1 MFSDFLS
8 LIFPDTCIGCDSPL
22 VKGEKLLCIK
32 CKFSLPE
39 TNYHLQKT
47 NDLHKRFA
55 GKVAI
60 NRAFAYL
67 TYIKDGL
74 AQKIIYTIKYKGV
87 KEGASLMGELYGQY
101 LLSEANLKQEIDLIV
116 PVPLHKKKL
125 QKRGFNQSEWFAKG
139 LSVTLKIPY
148 SDVLLRTEQKESQT
162 LKDRVSRWSN
172 VKEIYK
178 FKKEGNVKELRILLV
193 DDVITTGATME
204 ICANELL
211 KNGAKEVSIAAI
223 AAA

>member
-1 MFSDFLS
+1 M
-8 LIFPDTCIGCDSPL
+8 

-55 GKVAI
+55 GKVTI
-60 NRAFAYL
+60 NWAFAYL

-101 LLSEANLKQEIDLIV
+101 LKEANLKQEIDLIV

-139 LSVTLKIPY
+139 LSAALQIPY

-178 FKKEGNVKELRILLV
+178 FKKESNIKGLRILLV

-211 KNGAKEVSIAAI
+211 NNGAKEVSIAAI

>member
-22 VKGEKLLCIK
+22 VKGERLLCLK

-39 TNYHLQKT
+39 TNYHLEAI
-47 NDLHKRFA
+47 NDLHKRLA
-55 GKVAI
+55 GKITI

-74 AQKIIYTIKYKGV
+74 GQKIIYTIKYKGI
-87 KEGASLMGELYGQY
+87 KEGASLMGELYGQC
-101 LLSEANLKQEIDLIV
+101 LAEANLKQQIDIIV
-116 PVPLHKKKL
+116 PVPLHKNKL
-125 QKRGFNQSEWFAKG
+125 KKRGFNQSEWFAKG
-139 LSVTLKIPY
+139 LSAELGIPY
-148 SDVLLRTEQKESQT
+148 AEVLQRTEQKISQT
-162 LKDRVSRWSN
+162 LQNRISRWSN

-178 FKKEGNVKELRILLV
+178 LKNEASVEGLRILLV

-204 ICANELL
+204 VCANELL
-211 KNGAKEVSIAAI
+211 RMGAKEVSIAAI

>member
-22 VKGEKLLCIK
+22 VKGERLLCIN
-32 CKFSLPE
+32 CKFNLPE
-39 TNYHLQKT
+39 TNYHLHST

-55 GKVAI
+55 GKVTIAF
-60 NRAFAYL
+60 AFAYL
-67 TYIKDGL
+67 TYVKDGL

-87 KEGASLMGELYGQY
+87 KEGAELMGKLYGQH
-101 LLSEANLKQEIDLIV
+101 LVNNNLKEQIDIIV

-125 QKRGFNQSEWFAKG
+125 RKRGFNQSEWFAKG
-139 LSVTLKIPY
+139 LSTELGIPMA
-148 SDVLLRTEQKESQT
+148 DVLLRTEEKTSQT
-162 LKDRVSRWSN
+162 LKNRLARWSN

-178 FKKEGNVKELRILLV
+178 LDDNANIKELRILLV

-204 ICANELL
+204 ICAMELL
-211 KNGAKEVSIAAI
+211 KGGAKEVSIAAI

>member
-22 VKGEKLLCIK
+22 VKGEELLCIK
-32 CKFSLPE
+32 CKFNLPE
-39 TNYHLQKT
+39 TNYHLVEV

-55 GKVAI
+55 GKVTI

-74 AQKIIYTIKYKGV
+74 GQKIIYTIKYKGV
-87 KEGASLMGELYGQY
+87 KEGASLMGGLYGQC
-101 LLSEANLKQEIDLIV
+101 LAKVHLKPQIDLIV

-125 QKRGFNQSEWFAKG
+125 RKRGFNQSEWFAKG
-139 LSVTLKIPY
+139 LSAELGVPY
-148 SDVLLRTEQKESQT
+148 ANVLERTEQKVSQT
-162 LKDRVSRWSN
+162 LQNRITRWSN

-178 FKKEGNVKELRILLV
+178 LKKEANIEGLRILLV

-204 ICANELL
+204 VCADELL
-211 KNGAKEVSIAAI
+211 KMGAKEVSIAAI

>member
-8 LIFPDTCIGCDSPL
+8 LIFPDTCIGCNNPL

-39 TNYHLQKT
+39 TNYHLEEI

-55 GKVAI
+55 GKIAI

-74 AQKIIYTIKYKGV
+74 GQKIIYTIKYKGV
-87 KEGASLMGELYGQY
+87 KEGASLMGELYGQC
-101 LLSEANLKQEIDLIV
+101 LAQANLQRHIDLIV
-116 PVPLHKKKL
+116 PVPLHIKKL
-125 QKRGFNQSEWFAKG
+125 RKRGFNQSEWFAKG
-139 LSVTLKIPY
+139 LSAELGIPY
-148 SDVLLRTEQKESQT
+148 KEVLLRTEQKISQT
-162 LKDRVSRWSN
+162 LQSRVARWSN

-178 FKKEGNVKELRILLV
+178 LRKDASIAGLRILLV

-204 ICANELL
+204 VCANELL
-211 KNGAKEVSIAAI
+211 KMGAKEVSIAAI

>member
-8 LIFPDTCIGCDSPL
+8 LIFPDTCIGCNSTL
-22 VKGEKLLCIK
+22 VKGERLLCLN
-32 CKFSLPE
+32 CKFNLPE
-39 TNYHLQKT
+39 TNYHLQTT

-55 GKVAI
+55 GKVNI
-60 NRAFAYL
+60 SLAFAYL
-67 TYIKDGL
+67 IYVKDGL

-87 KEGASLMGELYGQY
+87 KEGAMLMGELYGQ
-101 LLSEANLKQEIDLIV
+101 LLKNAGLEQKIDVLV
-116 PVPLHKKKL
+116 AVPLHRKKL

-139 LSVTLKIPY
+139 LSKELGIPL
-148 SDVLLRTEQKESQT
+148 SNVLQRTEEKTSQT
-162 LKDRVSRWSN
+162 LKSRIARWSN

-178 FKKEGNVKELRILLV
+178 ISEKANVKGLRILLV

-204 ICANELL
+204 ICAAELL
-211 KNGAKEVSIAAI
+211 NNGAKEVSIVAI